1 MADKYLKKCL
11 LDFQNYETK
20 PLKEKYI
27 VNANESPFNIRDE
40 DNMKSTILEI
50 IKNYDF
56 NRYPDPNAMELRKEL
71 SKFTNVQL
79 ENIICGNGGDE
90 IINLIIMTFIEPKD
104 YVVVHSPSFEMYNIS
119 TTINN
124 GKIIKVEDKNDFVID
139 SAKIIEKANEFKA
152 KMIFLCVPNN
162 PTGYLMKK
170 DEIEKIIDS
179 TEGIIVLDEAYIEFS
194 DIEAI
199 NYLNNDRVIVVR
211 TLSKLFGLAGLRI
224 GYGIGSK
231 NMINCLNK
239 VKPPYNVNGLTQRIA
254 TEVLKN
260 KESIIKRIEFFKYER
275 NRVTEELKK
284 FSYLKVYDSS
294 TNFILVK
301 IDEKYIDEILL
312 NLEKNSILPK
322 IYKNR
327 KDLENCIRISMS
339 TKEVNDLILDSFK
352 V

>member
-27 VNANESPFNIRDE
+27 VNANESPFNITDE

-152 KMIFLCVPNN
+152 KMIFICVPNN

>member
-27 VNANESPFNIRDE
+27 VNANESPFNITDE

>member
-27 VNANESPFNIRDE
+27 VNANESPFNITDE

-152 KMIFLCVPNN
+152 KMIFLCIPNN

>member
-1 MADKYLKKCL
+1 MAEKYLKKCL
-11 LDFQNYETK
+11 MDFQNYETK
-20 PLKEKYI
+20 PLTEKYI
-27 VNANESPFNIRDE
+27 VNANESPFNITDE
-40 DNMKSTILEI
+40 EDMKNTIIEI
-50 IKNYDF
+50 VKNYNF
-56 NRYPDPNAMELRKEL
+56 NRYPDPNAVELRKEL
-71 SKFTNVQL
+71 SKFTNVGL
-79 ENIICGNGGDE
+79 ENLICGNGGDE
-90 IINLIIMTFIEPKD
+90 IINLIIMTFVEPED

-119 TTINN
+119 TIINN
-124 GKIIKVEDKNDFVID
+124 GKIIKVEDKENFEID
-139 SAKIIEKANEFKA
+139 SDKIIEKANENNA

-162 PTGYLMKK
+162 PTGYLMGK
-170 DEIEKIIDS
+170 DEIENIINNTD
-179 TEGIIVLDEAYIEFS
+179 GIIVLDEAYIEFS

-231 NMINCLNK
+231 NIINCLNK
-239 VKPPYNVNGLTQRIA
+239 VKPPYNVNGLTQKIA

-260 KESIIKRIEFFKYER
+260 KETIIKRIEFFKNER
-275 NRVTEELKK
+275 NRISEKLRK
-284 FSYLKVYDSS
+284 FEYLKVYKSS

-301 IDEKYIDEILL
+301 IDEKYIDKILL

-339 TKEVNDLILDSFK
+339 TKKVNDLILDSFIL
-352 V
+352 